1 MNIEILTIPNNTLK
15 ETGLGSF
22 QACEN
27 IMESLLDSNHNAIIT
42 ICKNETDL
50 FAIVKRKL
58 NFVVAA
64 VKYIFNNGQK
74 IWISEYFDK

>member
-1 MNIEILTIPNNTLK
+1 
-15 ETGLGSF
+15 
-22 QACEN
+22 
-27 IMESLLDSNHNAIIT
+27 MESLLDSNHNAIIT